1 MKRLLL
7 LRHAKALDGAD
18 DANRPLALRGCDDA
32 ARLGHYLSQHG
43 PLPDLVYCSTAL
55 RARQTAD
62 LVLEGVRTRVQYAAG
77 LYLADEDVIEA
88 FVWDGGR
95 ADCLAIVG
103 HNPALAQYA
112 RQLVCP
118 PENPRADTAFT
129 TLNLHYPP
137 GTLTVIDFDI
147 DDWTDV
153 ASRRGR
159 LVSFIRPVDLY
170 PEH

>member
-32 ARLGHYLSQHG
+32 ARLGHYLNQHG
-43 PLPDLVYCSTAL
+43 PAPELVYCSTAL

-88 FVWDGGR
+88 FVWDGGTVN
-95 ADCLAIVG
+95 CLAIVG
-103 HNPALAQYA
+103 HNPALADYA
-112 RQLVCP
+112 RHLV
-118 PENPRADTAFT
+118 RAPDNARSDQAYGA
-129 TLNLHYPP
+129 LNLHYPP
-137 GTLTVIDFDI
+137 GTLTVIDFDV

-153 ASRRGR
+153 GPRCGR

-170 PEH
+170 PER